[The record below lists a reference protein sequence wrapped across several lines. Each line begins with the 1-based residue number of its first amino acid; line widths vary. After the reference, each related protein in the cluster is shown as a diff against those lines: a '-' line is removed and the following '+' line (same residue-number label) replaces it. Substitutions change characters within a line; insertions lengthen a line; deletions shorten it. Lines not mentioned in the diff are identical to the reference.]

1 MDFQKQLNESQENA
15 KLSFYQNP
23 GYQFERREKKNLL
36 IDYKIGQTV
45 TDITLPLFEPLKID
59 KLSDVYIESFTTF
72 EALANATTDR
82 IAFVVDIKEFN
93 INTST
98 NLYSTDTTVTNT
110 FNKIIIPNEETGAA
124 SNKTKVHKGRKLN
137 YVCTLNPTTIAN
149 LTIKITDLATSP
161 PATMFGTN
169 GRILF
174 ELIIVARD

>member
-15 KLSFYQNP
+15 RLSFFQNP

-36 IDYKIGQTV
+36 IDHKIGTTI

-59 KLSDVYIESFTTF
+59 KLSDVFIESFTTHH
-72 EALANATTDR
+72 ALANTNVER
-82 IAFVVDIKEFN
+82 VAFVVDIKELN
-93 INTST
+93 VNTST
-98 NLYSTDTTVTNT
+98 NLYSTGTTVTNT
-110 FNKIIIPNEETGAA
+110 FNKIIIPNEATTEGAV
-124 SNKTKVHKGRKLN
+124 TKVHKGRKLN

-149 LTIKITDLATSP
+149 LTIKITDLTGS
-161 PATMFGTN
+161 ATMFGDAT

>member
-15 KLSFYQNP
+15 KLNFFQNP

-36 IDYKIGQTV
+36 IDHKIGTTI

-59 KLSDVYIESFTTF
+59 KLSDVFIESFTTF
-72 EALANATTDR
+72 DAVANTTSVEKV
-82 IAFVVDIKEFN
+82 AFVVDIKEFN

-98 NLYSTDTTVTNT
+98 NLYSTGTTMTNT
-110 FNKIIIPNEETGAA
+110 FNKIIIPNEEGTGGQ
-124 SNKTKVHKGRKLN
+124 KTKVHKGRKLN
-137 YVCTLNPTTIAN
+137 YVCTLNPTTISN
-149 LTIKITDLATSP
+149 LTIKVTDLNGAE
-161 PATMFGTN
+161 MFAGN

>member
-15 KLSFYQNP
+15 RLSFFQNP

-36 IDYKIGQTV
+36 IDHKIGTTF

-59 KLSDVYIESFTTF
+59 KLSDVYIESFTTHD
-72 EALANATTDR
+72 AVANTNVEKA
-82 IAFVVDIKEFN
+82 AFVVDIKEFN

-98 NLYSTDTTVTNT
+98 NLYSSGTNVTNT
-110 FNKIIIPNEETGAA
+110 FNKIIIPNEEDTGTT
-124 SNKTKVHKGRKLN
+124 KTKVHKGRKLN

-149 LTIKITDLATSP
+149 LTIKITDLTGSD
-161 PATMFGTN
+161 TMFGDAT

>member
-1 MDFQKQLNESQENA
+1 MEFQKQLNESQENA
-15 KLSFYQNP
+15 KLSFFQNP

-36 IDYKIGQTV
+36 IDHKIGTTI

-72 EALANATTDR
+72 DAEVNTATDK

-98 NLYSTDTTVTNT
+98 NLYSTGTTVTNT
-110 FNKIIIPNEETGAA
+110 FNKIVIPNEETGAA

-149 LTIKITDLATSP
+149 LTIKITDLGG
-161 PATMFGTN
+161 ATMFGGD